1 MTGTP
6 QWRIAATMRC
16 LDTRCFRAFLV
27 TLTRC
32 TPQYVL
38 DTRDVSKRQRSS
50 VRRDSTGLCSSL
62 SRSNRPNRFLRRPRP
77 TRPITLRAT
86 GLPPAPLARTPH
98 GPGCPRCPLSRPR
111 RLAVQT
117 ARRWAAAEHKLAP
130 WGIRPK
136 AQVCPVPVA
145 RLATSTPDGTPHL
158 VPVVFALGARRP
170 AEATGADVIYTA
182 VDAKRKTTQ
191 RQRRLANLE
200 HNPRA
205 SVLVDSYADD
215 WTQLWWVRADGVAAI
230 HRDGEVMRAAYRLLR
245 AKYAQYQSV
254 PLNGPV
260 IAIAVQ
266 RWASWHA

>member
-98 GPGCPRCPLSRPR
+98 GPGCRDVRCHGRDVWPSRLRDVGRQLSISWRRGEFDPKLRFAQSPSHDWPPARP
-111 RLAVQT
+111 T
-117 ARRWAAAEHKLAP
+117 AHPTWCRSYSR
-130 WGIRPK
+130 
-136 AQVCPVPVA
+136 
-145 RLATSTPDGTPHL
+145 S
-158 VPVVFALGARRP
+158 ALGARPRRP
-170 AEATGADVIYTA
+170 VQTLSTPPSTRSENDAAAAPARQSRAQSTG
-182 VDAKRKTTQ
+182 Q
-191 RQRRLANLE
+191 RARR
-200 HNPRA
+200 
-205 SVLVDSYADD
+205 
-215 WTQLWWVRADGVAAI
+215 QLCR
-230 HRDGEVMRAAYRLLR
+230 
-245 AKYAQYQSV
+245 
-254 PLNGPV
+254 
-260 IAIAVQ
+260 
-266 RWASWHA
+266 

>member
-182 VDAKRKTTQ
+182 VDAKRK
-191 RQRRLANLE
+191 RRSGCAGSPISSTI
-200 HNPRA
+200 HGPA
-205 SVLVDSYADD
+205 CSSTAMPMIGPSCGGS
-215 WTQLWWVRADGVAAI
+215 ADGVAAI